1 MRLDTVAL
9 NEYREIMEETEYSQF
24 VKGLIDTFIEATP
37 RQLNELRAALRDG
50 DSAAFERVA
59 HTLKSSGRTFGAR
72 EFTALA
78 AELEEKG
85 RTGDIDGTKDQVA
98 RCEAEYVKMLAAL
111 EELRNEL

>member
-1 MRLDTVAL
+1 MRLDIVAL
-9 NEYREIMEETEYSQF
+9 NEYREIMEEAEYSQF

-37 RQLNELRAALRDG
+37 KQLDELKRAFRDG
-50 DSAAFERVA
+50 DSASFERVA

-85 RTGDIDGTKDQVA
+85 REGNLADSEDQVA
-98 RCEAEYVKMLAAL
+98 RCEAEYVKMQAAL